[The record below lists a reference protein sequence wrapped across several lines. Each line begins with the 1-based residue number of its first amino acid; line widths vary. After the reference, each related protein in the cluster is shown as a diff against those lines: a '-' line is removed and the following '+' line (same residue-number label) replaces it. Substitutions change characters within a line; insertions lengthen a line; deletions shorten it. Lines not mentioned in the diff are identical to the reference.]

1 MIIKEYQKN
10 ILHKFIVEYYKYLST
25 CNKSSSLISMIEST
39 EKLDPKSITDE
50 IFEEFYCAF

>member
-25 CNKSSSLISMIEST
+25 WNKSASLISMIESGT
-39 EKLDPKSITDE
+39 IDRKIRSKK
-50 IFEEFYCAF
+50 YY